1 MPLGSSD
8 MFLTT
13 RLCMGLSPYLVA
25 GVMVKIRVMG
35 YENKYLSRSRN
46 DVIYDILLKI
56 IFGSDYKGNI

>member
-1 MPLGSSD
+1 
-8 MFLTT
+8 
-13 RLCMGLSPYLVA
+13 MGLSPYLVA